1 MSLQYSGPQYGIQV
15 DLGAKSDFLEF
26 VGKCDFK
33 KLHFITGCGFELR
46 ARVIA
51 EWLAESTDLRVQCTI
66 VDLLNK
72 NDPLYERARTLQQEN
87 MQHIRNVVSIAKWPR
102 QIVTSN
108 LYSGRSVAHRP
119 LQRALMSILRRFEG
133 DFLVDI
139 SSLPRSIALPAL
151 KILWGSSHV
160 RNLLVTYTQ
169 EPRTGALERQARNF
183 AEPDYLPLFHQPRA
197 GAGFSVW
204 FPILGW
210 DPRPI
215 RKIDEQFVFNDT
227 YPVVGFPSPGPI
239 DTDEIVRK
247 NKAMLKGRTEKI
259 IFASMN
265 DPFQLSM
272 RLNSAIDEIQG
283 VFGKDA
289 NIIISP
295 HGSKAQ
301 SVGILITAMSRAVS
315 IMYCQPL
322 SYFPR
327 RGGIGS
333 SHLYWLKGTPYDNK
347 KERMH
352 R

>member
-239 DTDEIVRK
+239 DTE
-247 NKAMLKGRTEKI
+247 
-259 IFASMN
+259 
-265 DPFQLSM
+265 
-272 RLNSAIDEIQG
+272 G